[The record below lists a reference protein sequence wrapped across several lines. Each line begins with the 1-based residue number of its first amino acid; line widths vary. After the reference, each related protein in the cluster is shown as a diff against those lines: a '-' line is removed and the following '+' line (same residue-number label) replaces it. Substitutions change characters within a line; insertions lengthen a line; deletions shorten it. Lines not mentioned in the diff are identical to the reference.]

1 MATHLVVAQVIIGI
15 TLILMIIG
23 RTPLF
28 MTAMIG
34 AACAAIVGGIP
45 LTVAA
50 GTVSIKSLLIAGL
63 NPVLIDMAGILLFI
77 GIMKSSGF
85 LSVIIKEVIKFGNHI
100 GGGPGIIS
108 AASIVAGVI
117 GMFVGFTQAAITGVI
132 AGPAAIKLGVKPDE
146 AAGALQHANNLGC
159 GAGFA
164 HPTELAILSLT
175 GLTFG
180 MFNVYGAISAFAIMA
195 AGYWRMRRRII
206 KEGGSVSKFSKEAIE
221 AILNDF
227 DNTNHISPVKAFI
240 PFIILLVFAAT
251 GIPIFLVCFVA
262 SLLTI
267 ILSRTPVMQA
277 ERDMIDGVKMLSV
290 PFTAII
296 IFLFLSGVINNIG
309 MIATLKSWFEPI
321 LAISPIGLM
330 FVVAMIAGLVTQSYT
345 GSAAIIL
352 PFVTLVLGTGADPM
366 ATAVAAAAGGNI
378 GQYYLTGGPV
388 SGLNTVT
395 PVVPGS
401 DLRKANLFQ
410 RPNHVVGMITA
421 AIITAGLAVA

>member
-1 MATHLVVAQVIIGI
+1 
-15 TLILMIIG
+15 MIWG
-23 RTPLF
+23 KSPLF

-34 AACAAIVGGIP
+34 ATIAAIVGGIP
-45 LTVAA
+45 LTSAE
-50 GTVSIKSLLIAGL
+50 GVSIKSLLIAGL
-63 NPVLIDMAGILLFI
+63 NPVLVDMAGILLFI

-85 LSVIIKEVIKFGNHI
+85 LSVIIKEVIKFGNKV
-100 GGGPGIIS
+100 GGGPGIIT
-108 AASIVAGVI
+108 AAAFVAGVI

-164 HPTELAILSLT
+164 HPTELGILALT
-175 GLTFG
+175 GVGFG
-180 MFNVYGAISAFAIMA
+180 LFNVYEAICAFAIMA
-195 AGYWRMRRRII
+195 AAYWRMKRRII
-206 KEGGSVSKFSKEAIE
+206 ARGGQVSKFSADQIN
-221 AILNDF
+221 AILNGF
-227 DNTNHISPVKAFI
+227 EKTDNIAPLKAFI
-240 PFIILLVFAAT
+240 PFIVLLVFAAT
-251 GIPIFLVCFVA
+251 GIPIFVVCFVA

-267 ILSRTPVMQA
+267 FLSHRPMAQS
-277 ERDMIDGVKMLSV
+277 EKDMVDGVKMISV
-290 PFTAII
+290 PFSAII

-309 MIATLKSWFEPI
+309 VIDTLKNWFEPI
-321 LAISPIGLM
+321 LNTAPIALM
-330 FVVAMIAGLVTQSYT
+330 YVVAMIAGIVTQSYT

-388 SGLNTVT
+388 SGLNTIT

-401 DLRKANLFQ
+401 DLKRANLFQ
-410 RPNHVVGMITA
+410 RPNHIVGMVVAALITA
-421 AIITAGLAVA
+421 ALALT

>member
-1 MATHLVVAQVIIGI
+1 MATNLIIAQVIIAI

-34 AACAAIVGGIP
+34 ATIAALVGGIP
-45 LTVAA
+45 LTSPE
-50 GTVSIKSLLIAGL
+50 GVSIKSLLIGGL
-63 NPVLIDMAGILLFI
+63 NPVLVDMAGILLFI
-77 GIMKSSGF
+77 GIMKTSGF
-85 LSVIIKEVIKFGNHI
+85 LSVIIKEVIKFGNYV
-100 GGGPGIIS
+100 GGGPGIIT
-108 AASIVAGVI
+108 AAAFVAGVI

-164 HPTELAILSLT
+164 HPTELGILALT
-175 GLTFG
+175 GISFG
-180 MFNVYGAISAFAIMA
+180 MFNVWGALSAFAIMGA
-195 AGYWRMRRRII
+195 AYWRMKHRII
-206 KEGGSVSKFSKEAIE
+206 SEGGQVSRFSKEQIE
-221 AILNDF
+221 RILNDF
-227 DNTNHISPVKAFI
+227 ENTDNISSVKAFI
-240 PFIILLVFAAT
+240 PFIVLLVFAAT
-251 GIPIFLVCFVA
+251 GIPIFVVCFVA
-262 SLLTI
+262 ALLTI
-267 ILSRTPVMQA
+267 ALSRRPMMQSEA
-277 ERDMIDGVKMLSV
+277 DMVEGVKMLSV

-296 IFLFLSGVINNIG
+296 IFLFLSGVINNVGVIE
-309 MIATLKSWFEPI
+309 TLKGWFEPI
-321 LAISPIGLM
+321 LNTAPIALM
-330 FVVAMIAGLVTQSYT
+330 FVVAMIAGIVTQSYT

-352 PFVTLVLGTGADPM
+352 PFVTLVMSAGADPM

-401 DLRKANLFQ
+401 DLCKANLFQ
-410 RPNHVVGMITA
+410 RPNHIVGMIVA
-421 AIITAGLAVA
+421 GIITAGLALT

>member
-1 MATHLVVAQVIIGI
+1 MQTHMVLAQIII
-15 TLILMIIG
+15 ALTLLLMIIG

-34 AACAAIVGGIP
+34 ATIAALVGGIP
-45 LTVAA
+45 FTAA
-50 GTVSIKSLLIAGL
+50 EGVSIKSLLIAGL
-63 NPVLIDMAGILLFI
+63 NPVLVDMAGILLFI

-85 LSVIIKEVIKFGNHI
+85 LTVIIKEVIKFGNFV
-100 GGGPGIIS
+100 GGGPGIIT
-108 AASIVAGVI
+108 AAAFVAGVI

-164 HPTELAILSLT
+164 HPTELGILALT
-175 GLTFG
+175 GISFG
-180 MFNVYGAISAFAIMA
+180 MFNVWGALSAFAIMGTA
-195 AGYWRMRRRII
+195 YWRMRRRII
-206 KEGGSVSKFSKEAIE
+206 TNGGQVSKFSREQIE
-221 AILNDF
+221 KILNDF
-227 DNTNHISPVKAFI
+227 ESTDGIHPARAFI
-240 PFIILLVFAAT
+240 PFIFLLVFAAT
-251 GIPIFLVCFVA
+251 GIPIFVVCFVA
-262 SLLTI
+262 ALITI
-267 ILSRTPVMQA
+267 VLARSPIMKSEA
-277 ERDMIDGVKMLSV
+277 DMVEGVKMLSV

-296 IFLFLSGVINNIG
+296 IFLFLSGVINNVGVID
-309 MIATLKSWFEPI
+309 TLKHWFEPI
-321 LAISPIGLM
+321 LATSPIALM
-330 FVVAMIAGLVTQSYT
+330 FVVAMIAGVVTQSYT
-345 GSAAIIL
+345 GAAAIIL
-352 PFVTLVLGTGADPM
+352 PFVTLVMSTGADPM

-410 RPNHVVGMITA
+410 RPNHIAGMITA
-421 AIITAGLAVA
+421 AVITAGLALT

>member
-1 MATHLVVAQVIIGI
+1 MQTHMVLAQIII
-15 TLILMIIG
+15 ALTLLLMIIG

-34 AACAAIVGGIP
+34 ATIAALVGGIP
-45 LTVAA
+45 FTAA
-50 GTVSIKSLLIAGL
+50 EGVSIKSLLIAGL
-63 NPVLIDMAGILLFI
+63 NPVLVDMAGILLFI

-85 LSVIIKEVIKFGNHI
+85 LTVIIKEVIKFGNFV
-100 GGGPGIIS
+100 GGGPGIIT
-108 AASIVAGVI
+108 AAAFVAGVI

-164 HPTELAILSLT
+164 HPTELGILALT
-175 GLTFG
+175 GISFG
-180 MFNVYGAISAFAIMA
+180 MFNVWGALSAFAIMGTA
-195 AGYWRMRRRII
+195 YWRMRRRII
-206 KEGGSVSKFSKEAIE
+206 TNGGQVSKFSREQIE
-221 AILNDF
+221 KILNDF
-227 DNTNHISPVKAFI
+227 ESTDGIHPARAFI
-240 PFIILLVFAAT
+240 PFIFLLVFAAT
-251 GIPIFLVCFVA
+251 GIPIFVVCFVA
-262 SLLTI
+262 ALITI
-267 ILSRTPVMQA
+267 VLARSPIMKSEA
-277 ERDMIDGVKMLSV
+277 DMVEGVKMLSV

-296 IFLFLSGVINNIG
+296 IFLFLSGVINNVGVID
-309 MIATLKSWFEPI
+309 TLKHWFEPI
-321 LAISPIGLM
+321 LATSPIALM
-330 FVVAMIAGLVTQSYT
+330 FVVAMIAGVVTQSYT
-345 GSAAIIL
+345 GAAAIIL
-352 PFVTLVLGTGADPM
+352 PFVTLVMSTGADPM

-410 RPNHVVGMITA
+410 RPNHIAGMITA
-421 AIITAGLAVA
+421 AVITASLALT